1 MPASLDYSSPFALSQ
16 IQRQEYL
23 AFAKQAARAAG
34 AVILPHFRSS
44 LQVTNKLNGGGF
56 DPVTVADQAGE
67 RAIRDAIESTYPE
80 HGIFGEEYGLSQGN
94 GLTWVIDPIVGTR
107 AFMTG
112 MLHWGI
118 LLALFDGQQPVVGV
132 MYQPYTDELFCG
144 DGNEAWFERAGQSA
158 PLRTSDCLQVAQAS
172 LSTTGIDWLSADEQK
187 QFGQLSQQAKLTK
200 FGGDCYLF
208 GTLAMGALDL
218 GVEAGLNAYDIQAL
232 IPIVRGAGG
241 VITAWDGANPS
252 LGGTVVASAT
262 PALHDQALSL
272 LAVTSPP

>member
-1 MPASLDYSSPFALSQ
+1 MPARLEYTTPVDLSRA
-16 IQRQEYL
+16 QRQEYL
-23 AFAKQAARAAG
+23 NFAKTAARAAG
-34 AVILPHFRSS
+34 KVILPHFRSS
-44 LQVTNKLNGGGF
+44 LQVTNKLENGGF

-67 RAIRDAIESTYPE
+67 RAIRDAIENTYPE
-80 HGIFGEEYGLSQGN
+80 HGIFGEEYGLSSGN
-94 GLTWVIDPIVGTR
+94 GLTWVIDPIDGTR

-144 DGNEAWFERAGQSA
+144 DGEGAWLERAGQSA
-158 PLRTSDCLQVAQAS
+158 PLRASACEQVAQAS
-172 LSTTGIDWLSADEQK
+172 LSTTGIDWLGTDEQK
-187 QFGQLSQQAKLTK
+187 QFRNLSQQTKLTK

-218 GVEAGLNAYDIQAL
+218 GVEAGLKAYDIQAL

-241 VITAWDGANPS
+241 VITAWDGGNPS

-262 PALHDQALSL
+262 QALHDQALSL
-272 LAVTSPP
+272 LAAN